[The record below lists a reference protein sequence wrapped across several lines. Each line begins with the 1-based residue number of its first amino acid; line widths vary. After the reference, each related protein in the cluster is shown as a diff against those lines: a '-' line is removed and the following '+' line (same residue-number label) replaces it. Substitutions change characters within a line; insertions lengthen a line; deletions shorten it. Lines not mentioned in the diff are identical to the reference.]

1 MYLEKKKYAFVVVH
15 VPWLVHFLAVILRI
29 SKVADKGWWLINGKL
44 PLFIK
49 KSKQGGEGVENI
61 GTFLKKPLKFCFFYF
76 TPVLEILDKI
86 KLNPWIFHKIVL
98 ELLEIPRPKQRSLE
112 IPHYSFLVTLGN
124 STSFLINPSWK
135 FHKLFLW

>member
-1 MYLEKKKYAFVVVH
+1 MTDKWQAPSIHKKIQTGGRGGWEYRYFFEKT
-15 VPWLVHFLAVILRI
+15 PEIL
-29 SKVADKGWWLINGKL
+29 
-44 PLFIK
+44 
-49 KSKQGGEGVENI
+49 
-61 GTFLKKPLKFCFFYF
+61 FFYF